1 MVRHVGQPRVGRGG
15 APLRHRTG
23 FVGEPCGWARGRDGY
38 LVREVQKRDSSA
50 QHILQ
55 KGGVLEPSYFSY
67 HATEKSAFCFEKARV
82 VWHRKKHDFDNTA
95 SSTSI
100 QFQNPP
106 LKKMHT
112 HSHQQPISRADLGC
126 CSHPQFKPKKHHT
139 ATQYHATGHGAARSK
154 NITARRNTAAV
165 PEGGRAGAGSTG
177 RPGRRA
183 SPMTR
188 CPAGGTTGH
197 SRRSEATGRALIRR
211 GTSFPK

>member
-106 LKKMHT
+106 LKKTHT

-126 CSHPQFKPKKHHT
+126 CSHPQFKQKNTTPQPNT
-139 ATQYHATGHGAARSK
+139 TRQGTVQQGPRTSQLGGTLRPYRRGAVLVRD
-154 NITARRNTAAV
+154 R
-165 PEGGRAGAGSTG
+165 RAGRGG
-177 RPGRRA
+177 G
-183 SPMTR
+183 
-188 CPAGGTTGH
+188 PA
-197 SRRSEATGRALIRR
+197 
-211 GTSFPK
+211 P